1 MSFEENV
8 ARLYEWAMG
17 RPPSMFELFWIL
29 ACIDEA
35 RYGGKR
41 DEMVE
46 EMIEEKMRQIEEQR
60 TLYEEA
66 KSKLRKAKPEPH
78 IITWSEWGPKP
89 DDGAAV
95 IESAYQPTLAPDV
108 FELVKRSAERIA
120 ESGKRPI
127 AHE

>member
-17 RPPSMFELFWIL
+17 RPPSMLELFTVL
-29 ACIDEA
+29 ACINEA
-35 RYGGKR
+35 RCGGKR

-46 EMIEEKMRQIEEQR
+46 EMIEEKTRQVEKQR

-78 IITWSEWGPKP
+78 IITWSEWWPKP

-108 FELVKRSAERIA
+108 FERVKRSAERIA

>member
-46 EMIEEKMRQIEEQR
+46 EKMRQIEKQR

-66 KSKLRKAKPEPH
+66 KSKLRKSKPEPH
-78 IITWSEWGPKP
+78 IITWSEWEPKP
-89 DDGAAV
+89 DDDAAV

-108 FELVKRSAERIA
+108 FERVKRSAERIV

>member
-1 MSFEENV
+1 MSYEENV
-8 ARLYEWAMG
+8 ARLYKRVMG
-17 RPPSMFELFWIL
+17 RPPSMLELFTIL
-29 ACIDEA
+29 ACINEA
-35 RYGGKR
+35 RYSGKR

-46 EMIEEKMRQIEEQR
+46 EMVEEKMRQIEEQR
-60 TLYEEA
+60 TLREEA

-89 DDGAAV
+89 DDGAVV

-108 FELVKRSAERIA
+108 FERVQRSADRIA

>member
-8 ARLYEWAMG
+8 ARLYERAMG
-17 RPPSMFELFWIL
+17 RSPSMFELFTVL

-46 EMIEEKMRQIEEQR
+46 EMIEEKTRQIEEQR

-66 KSKLRKAKPEPH
+66 KAKLRKAKPEPH
-78 IITWSEWGPKP
+78 IITWLEWGPKP

-95 IESAYQPTLAPDV
+95 IESAYQPALAPDV
-108 FELVKRSAERIA
+108 FERVKRSAERIA

>member
-1 MSFEENV
+1 LSYEENV
-8 ARLYEWAMG
+8 ARLYKRVMG
-17 RPPSMFELFWIL
+17 RPPSMLELFTIL
-29 ACIDEA
+29 ACINEA
-35 RYGGKR
+35 RYSGKR

-46 EMIEEKMRQIEEQR
+46 EMVEEKMRQIEEQR

-66 KSKLRKAKPEPH
+66 KSKLRKSKPEPH
-78 IITWSEWGPKP
+78 IITWSEWEPKP
-89 DDGAAV
+89 DDDAAV

-108 FELVKRSAERIA
+108 FERVKRSAERIA

>member
-17 RPPSMFELFWIL
+17 RPPSMFELLVIL
-29 ACIDEA
+29 ACINEA

-46 EMIEEKMRQIEEQR
+46 EKTRQIEEQR

-66 KSKLRKAKPEPH
+66 KANLRKAKPEPH

-108 FELVKRSAERIA
+108 FERVKRSAERIA